1 MLLTTSMPR
10 RLHLALAH
18 LRRHPPQPM
27 EPLPNLASR
36 VITSR
41 QVGAEALAIANAKV
55 QRPKR
60 TVEVDFTLPPL
71 QRARLTFT
79 PPRAAD

>member
-10 RLHLALAH
+10 RLHLALEH

-41 QVGAEALAIANAKV
+41 QVGVKDTGDRKRQSAAAQT
-55 QRPKR
+55 QRQGRVSPAPR
-60 TVEVDFTLPPL
+60 FNHCPLPPSS
-71 QRARLTFT
+71 
-79 PPRAAD
+79 